1 MLEKLENLKRSLLAM
16 KRVLIAFSGGVDST
30 FLLFVAR
37 ETLGRDNVLAV
48 IAESPTYPGEEVKA
62 AIKTADA
69 LDADLR
75 LIRTEEFSDE
85 NFLCNSKERCYYCK
99 KELFEKLKA
108 MANEQGFPHIL
119 DGSNYNDLA
128 DYRPGSRAKAE
139 FDVKSPLQDVG
150 LTKEEIRM
158 LSKEAGLPTWAKPA
172 MACLASRIP
181 YGRRIDEAVLK
192 MVSEGEKYL
201 RSIGFTQL
209 RVRHHDTIARI
220 EVDKELLPQV
230 MAQSVMDGIV
240 KKFEALGYLYVTL
253 DLKGYRPGSMNDG
266 LGPEPPHV

>member
-1 MLEKLENLKRSLLAM
+1 MPEKLDKLKNALLEM
-16 KRVLIAFSGGVDST
+16 KRVVIAYSGGVDST

-37 ETLGRDNVLAV
+37 QTLGRENVLAV

-69 LDADLR
+69 LAADLC

-108 MANEQGFPHIL
+108 LANERGFEHVL
-119 DGSNYNDLA
+119 DGSNYDDLT

-139 FDVKSPLQDVG
+139 FGVRSPLQEVG
-150 LTKEEIRM
+150 LTKEDIRL

-230 MAQSVMDGIV
+230 MAQNVMDGIV
-240 KKFEALGYLYVTL
+240 KKFEELGYLYVTL
-253 DLKGYRPGSMNDG
+253 DLKGYRPGSLNDG
-266 LGPEPPHV
+266 LGPNTPL